1 MYVPAANIAE
11 AIAEALADLL
21 RMQDKGLAHQGAG
34 RGHRTNHHGC
44 TISSMLLYQTF
55 RIGVDWKS
63 SRMVSGR

>member
-34 RGHRTNHHGC
+34 RGHRTNHHGGN
-44 TISSMLLYQTF
+44 INNVRLYQTF

-63 SRMVSGR
+63 SRMVSGQ